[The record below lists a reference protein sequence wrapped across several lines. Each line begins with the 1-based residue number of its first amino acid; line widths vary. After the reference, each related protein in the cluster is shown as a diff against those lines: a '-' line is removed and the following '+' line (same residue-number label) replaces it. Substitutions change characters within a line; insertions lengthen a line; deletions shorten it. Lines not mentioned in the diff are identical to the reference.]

1 MKRKKK
7 ITSGDFTSAVL
18 RVEYNR
24 ERLQEFEQGTEM
36 LAYYIPDLKL
46 TREEESVLEGIQSRL
61 YNLIKADETII
72 LNYHKQQS

>member
-7 ITSGDFTSAVL
+7 ITSGDFTRAVL

-36 LAYYIPDLKL
+36 LAYMPDLKL

-61 YNLIKADETII
+61 YDLIKADETII